1 MSLNSIKIY
10 NQLAKEKLFKKTV
23 NFDLR
28 RIKKLLNKIGN
39 PERNLKNVI
48 NVIGSDGKYS
58 LLTSLK
64 YFLEANDKTVSAYI
78 SPSLKSI
85 KERFWVGKRFLTYK
99 EIGKSIRFVKS
110 QKIGLTVFEVLTVI
124 FIINAARF
132 NRDYNILEAGAL
144 SAKDSTNLFKSPLMQ
159 TVVNINK
166 QHLNFLKKK
175 TLDEVIYQKVGFL
188 SKDTKIYVGRQ
199 KPEVEQKIKKYIK
212 SNPSS
217 KIFYKKWKLVKNKN
231 KYYYQE
237 GKIKIKLITK
247 NIYSRGLLENVAMA
261 IKIASDL
268 GVSKKVI
275 KKTLPK
281 IKFTGRIDYITRGR
295 IPRKLNINEQL
306 IIDGCH
312 SEVSAK
318 NLISHLKTLK
328 HPIYGILGMSKNKN
342 PKNFIKQ
349 FQRIFKKLLVVPIL
363 NANSINNNH
372 LYQIAK
378 KNNINVYKEK
388 NFFEAIKKISSKEK
402 KIICVFGSLYLC
414 GEVLN
419 KN

>member
-23 NFDLR
+23 NFDLK

-110 QKIGLTVFEVLTVI
+110 QKIKLTVFEVLTVI

-132 NRDYNILEAGAL
+132 NRDFNILEAGAL
-144 SAKDSTNLFKSPLMQ
+144 FAKDSTNLFKSPLMQ

-212 SNPSS
+212 NNPSS

-295 IPRKLNINEQL
+295 IPRKLNKNEQL

-328 HPIYGILGMSKNKN
+328 QPIYGILGMSKNKN

-363 NANSINNNH
+363 NENSINNNH

-402 KIICVFGSLYLC
+402 KNNLCIRFLVFMWRGS
-414 GEVLN
+414 
-419 KN
+419 

>member
-23 NFDLR
+23 NFDLK

-110 QKIGLTVFEVLTVI
+110 QKIKLTVFEVLTVI

-144 SAKDSTNLFKSPLMQ
+144 FAKDSTNLFKSPLMQ

-199 KPEVEQKIKKYIK
+199 KPDVEQKIKKYIK
-212 SNPSS
+212 NNPSS

-237 GKIKIKLITK
+237 GKIKIKLVTK
-247 NIYSRGLLENVAMA
+247 NIYSRGLLENVTMA

-268 GVSKKVI
+268 GVSIKVI

-295 IPRKLNINEQL
+295 IPKKLNINEQL

-328 HPIYGILGMSKNKN
+328 YPITL
-342 PKNFIKQ
+342 
-349 FQRIFKKLLVVPIL
+349 
-363 NANSINNNH
+363 
-372 LYQIAK
+372 
-378 KNNINVYKEK
+378 
-388 NFFEAIKKISSKEK
+388 
-402 KIICVFGSLYLC
+402 
-414 GEVLN
+414 
-419 KN
+419 

>member
-23 NFDLR
+23 NFDLK

-144 SAKDSTNLFKSPLMQ
+144 FAKDSTNLFKSPLMQ

-199 KPEVEQKIKKYIK
+199 KPEVEQKIRKYIK

-295 IPRKLNINEQL
+295 IPRKLNKNEQL

-363 NANSINNNH
+363 NENSINNNY

>member
-23 NFDLR
+23 NFDLK

-144 SAKDSTNLFKSPLMQ
+144 FAKDSTNLFKSPLMQ

-268 GVSKKVI
+268 GVSRKVI

-295 IPRKLNINEQL
+295 IPKKLNRNEQL

-363 NANSINNNH
+363 NENSINNNH